1 MSMSVGRACIAVVIL
16 LGLGLAPARA
26 PDPAER
32 AVPHTHAHNDY
43 AHEHPLFDALHEGFV
58 GVEADIYLVGTE
70 LRVAHDKVQ
79 DWTTVPTL
87 EASYLTPLS
96 DLKKRRTGGGIYAD
110 GTRLLL
116 LVDIKTEDVPTYRRL
131 HDVLA
136 TYQAANP
143 GLFTVYRKREDRY
156 SVQRGAVDVVITG
169 NRPRPFMAHQDL
181 RYAAYDG
188 RLSDLAAGP
197 VGEPPEF
204 IPLISDNW
212 KNAFGDKT
220 AWDGTGEMPAAM
232 RAKLSGLVGEA
243 HNKNKMV
250 RFWNVPKD
258 TPQTWGPLL
267 DAGVDLINTDD
278 LGGLARFVKSR
289 RI

>member
-1 MSMSVGRACIAVVIL
+1 MSVGRNCIAAVVL
-16 LGLGLAPARA
+16 VALGLGTSPALE
-26 PDPAER
+26 PAER
-32 AVPHTHAHNDY
+32 GVPHTHAHNDY

-58 GVEADIYLVGTE
+58 GVEADIYLVGNE
-70 LRVAHDKVQ
+70 LRVAHDKVE

-96 DLKKRRTGGGIYAD
+96 DLAKRRKGRGIYAD

-116 LVDIKTEDVPTYRRL
+116 LVDIKTEDEPTYRRL

-156 SVQRGAVDVVITG
+156 SVQRGAVDVVVTG
-169 NRPRPFMAHQDL
+169 NRPRRFMAHQDL

-212 KNAFGDKT
+212 KNVFGDKT
-220 AWDGTGEMPAAM
+220 AWDGTGEMPVAM
-232 RAKLSGLVGEA
+232 RAKLSELVGEA
-243 HNKNKMV
+243 HKKNKMV

-258 TPQTWGPLL
+258 TPETWGPLL

-278 LGGLARFVKSR
+278 LAGLARFMKSR
-289 RI
+289 RV

>member
-1 MSMSVGRACIAVVIL
+1 MRTFWVATVLMFVAG
-16 LGLGLAPARA
+16 PAET
-26 PDPAER
+26 PEPAER

-43 AHEHPLFDALHEGFV
+43 EHAHPLFDALHEGFV
-58 GVEADIYLVGTE
+58 GVEADVYLVGSE
-70 LRVAHDKVQ
+70 LRVSHDKVE

-87 EASYLTPLS
+87 EASYLTPLVE
-96 DLKKRRTGGGIYAD
+96 LRKRRGGRVYAD

-116 LVDIKTEDVPTYRRL
+116 LVDIKTDDVPTYQRL

-136 TYQAANP
+136 SYAAADR

-156 SVQRGAVDVVITG
+156 SVQRGAVDIVITG
-169 NRPRPFMAHQDL
+169 NRPRQFMAKQDL

-204 IPLISDNW
+204 IPLVSDNW
-212 KNAFGDKT
+212 KYVFGDKT
-220 AWDGTGEMPAAM
+220 AWDGTAEMPAAM
-232 RAKLSGLVGEA
+232 RARLSALVGEA
-243 HNKNKMV
+243 HGKNRML

-258 TPQTWGPLL
+258 APETWGPLL

-278 LGGLARFVKSR
+278 LKGLARFVKGR
-289 RI
+289 GK